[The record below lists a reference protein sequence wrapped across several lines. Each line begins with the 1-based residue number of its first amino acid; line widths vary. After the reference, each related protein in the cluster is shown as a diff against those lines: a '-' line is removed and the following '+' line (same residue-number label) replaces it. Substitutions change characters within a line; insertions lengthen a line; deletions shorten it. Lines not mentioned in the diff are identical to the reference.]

1 MSVAG
6 RKAEEGQNAA
16 QGKSQEETPMVE
28 PPVIESPKDIDY
40 EVMLEAYN
48 LSFKNISEG
57 AVVSG
62 TVLKISDSHVV
73 VDVGFKS
80 EGRISLD
87 EFRDDAG
94 NLAIK
99 PGDKVDVLLERTED
113 RNGHVVV
120 SRQKAERMKVWTA
133 LEKVYQDESII
144 TRVLFSARFLR
155 TSWAKGRVILSPVKL
170 L

>member
-6 RKAEEGQNAA
+6 RKAEEGQDAA
-16 QGKSQEETPMVE
+16 QVRSREETSMAETPVVE

-40 EVMLEAYN
+40 KEMQEAYN

-99 PGDKVDVLLERTED
+99 PGDKGTND
-113 RNGHVVV
+113 
-120 SRQKAERMKVWTA
+120 
-133 LEKVYQDESII
+133 
-144 TRVLFSARFLR
+144 
-155 TSWAKGRVILSPVKL
+155 
-170 L
+170 